1 MTLKADEDPSISAI
15 FAEFQ
20 LSLVTHMRQT
30 IYHAVLLST
39 SVAVLVCIA
48 VGSWQAHQIRED
60 VLRITRER
68 PADITAATNARKPS
82 PQ

>member
-1 MTLKADEDPSISAI
+1 MTTRPDEDPSIIAI

-20 LSLVTHMRQT
+20 HSLASHMRRT

-48 VGSWQAHQIRED
+48 VGSWQAYQIRED
-60 VLRITRER
+60 VLRITNSVRSDLTAGTAR
-68 PADITAATNARKPS
+68 PQSSR
-82 PQ
+82 Q

>member
-1 MTLKADEDPSISAI
+1 MSKPDDDPHIAAI
-15 FAEFQ
+15 FSEFEI
-20 LSLVTHMRQT
+20 SLVTRMRQT

-48 VGSWQAHQIRED
+48 VGSRQAHQIRED